1 MPNTMA
7 EAFCEEYLITW
18 TEHGEDFTDWRDG
31 DIFTRSNRMSRGRRH
46 QPVPSATGGPPADRH
61 RVPGPVVDRP
71 TGTPRRRPAHRG
83 NQRGRTPHP
92 GPHPPDAGG
101 RAVLVYGDGSKVS
114 DTTFGPNCSSRMSKR
129 PRLEPSLSS
138 ASNILFHLPPQ
149 GLIDTGPKAQN
160 GVGLKVT

>member
-31 DIFTRSNRMSRGRRH
+31 DIFTGSQRMLEAGAISLFHPLDYDRLLIVTVFPDRSWIVQHEPTDGAPPIVGTREDEHRIPDLIH
-46 QPVPSATGGPPADRH
+46 QTLE
-61 RVPGPVVDRP
+61 
-71 TGTPRRRPAHRG
+71 
-83 NQRGRTPHP
+83 
-92 GPHPPDAGG
+92 
-101 RAVLVYGDGSKVS
+101 AVLVYGDGSKVS

-138 ASNILFHLPPQ
+138 ASNMLFHLPRR
-149 GLIDTGPKAQN
+149 AY
-160 GVGLKVT
+160 